1 MTKYLIAIVLFI
13 LIGYGLFEA
22 WPLIAGP
29 SLSIES
35 PQNEQTY
42 PDGIVTVSGRASRIA
57 LLTLNGAG
65 VLHDK
70 DGVFAT
76 TLTFPHGESILTFV
90 ATDRF
95 GRKVSATRS
104 IFVPITTNP

>member
-1 MTKYLIAIVLFI
+1 MTRYLIALVLFI
-13 LIGYGLFEA
+13 LVSYGLFEA
-22 WPLIAGP
+22 WPLIVGP

-42 PDGIVTVSGRASRIA
+42 PDGIVTVKGRALRIA
-57 LLTLNGAG
+57 MLTLDGAS

-70 DGVFAT
+70 DGSFSS
-76 TLTFPHGESILTFV
+76 TLTFPRGESILTFV

-95 GRKVSATRS
+95 GRRVSATRS
-104 IFVPITTNP
+104 IFVP